1 VIIVSPSQRQS
12 GEIFRTVIAYHSNL
26 KDVPELKAASALRA
40 EMANGSRILALP
52 GSETTVRGYSAADLI
67 VIDEAARVED
77 SLLQAVRPML
87 ATSQGRLVA
96 LTTPAGKRGWFYEAW
111 IGDSPWHRVKVPAS
125 MCPRISQEF
134 LDEEL
139 RELGASRFS
148 EEYQLEFIDPD
159 TAAFPTD
166 IISRCFTTEL
176 VIDET
181 GVGRAVGD
189 IFNEAGLK
197 PIKVT
202 ITAGNEEAQNGF
214 ARFTVPKQILV
225 STLDAMMHTGELRIA
240 KELRETPALET
251 ELKDFRRHVSEA
263 GRYSFQTRIGAHDDL
278 VLAVAIPL
286 WRAVRRKKT
295 FNRPSTPPRVR
306 LGYASAKRRQ

>member
-1 VIIVSPSQRQS
+1 MAWSSS
-12 GEIFRTVIAYHSNL
+12 S
-26 KDVPELKAASALRA
+26 VPRSV
-40 EMANGSRILALP
+40 N
-52 GSETTVRGYSAADLI
+52 
-67 VIDEAARVED
+67 
-77 SLLQAVRPML
+77 
-87 ATSQGRLVA
+87 
-96 LTTPAGKRGWFYEAW
+96 
-111 IGDSPWHRVKVPAS
+111 
-125 MCPRISQEF
+125 
-134 LDEEL
+134 
-139 RELGASRFS
+139 
-148 EEYQLEFIDPD
+148 
-159 TAAFPTD
+159 AAFPTD

-263 GRYSFQTRIGAHDDL
+263 GRYSFQARTGAHDDL